1 MIYVR
6 RYVVPGRFMRA
17 VRAVFA
23 YVVGRQSVTAG
34 ELLPVVTDATHQPM
48 SCLSSADVFFAVWRA
63 FLAADGCASYEEFL
77 GLCLR
82 EGRYRRYI

>member
-1 MIYVR
+1 MMKYVSR
-6 RYVVPGRFMRA
+6 LMVPRRFMRA

-34 ELLPVVTDATHQPM
+34 EVMRIVRPASGIPAGL
-48 SCLSSADVFFAVWRA
+48 VFFPVWRA
-63 FLAADGCASYEEFL
+63 LDYLSGSHATYDDFL

-82 EGRYRRYI
+82 EGGFL

>member
-1 MIYVR
+1 MMKYVSR
-6 RYVVPGRFMRA
+6 LVVPARFMRA

-34 ELLPVVTDATHQPM
+34 EVMRIVRPASGIPAGIVFLPI
-48 SCLSSADVFFAVWRA
+48 WRA
-63 FLAADGCASYEEFL
+63 LGGLSCSHATYDDFL

-82 EGRYRRYI
+82 EGRFF